1 VETKKESKGLEKL
14 EFDGKVVK
22 VDTIV
27 DMIPQ
32 PVVALHIY
40 TGGALAPQGS
50 PSTIPNMQKSLIL
63 LTRGQAVRPSG
74 VL

>member
-1 VETKKESKGLEKL
+1 VDQIQLALGHISNKKESKGLKKL

-40 TGGALAPQGS
+40 KESSCPAR
-50 PSTIPNMQKSLIL
+50 KS
-63 LTRGQAVRPSG
+63 
-74 VL
+74 